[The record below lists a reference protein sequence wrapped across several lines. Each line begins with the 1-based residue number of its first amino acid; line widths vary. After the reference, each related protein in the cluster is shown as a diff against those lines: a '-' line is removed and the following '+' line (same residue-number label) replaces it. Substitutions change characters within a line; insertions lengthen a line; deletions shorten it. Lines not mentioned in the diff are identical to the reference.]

1 MDCCLPQWQINELE
15 EKLREQEKQFKWQ
28 EQEQQLPCT
37 LVDSTNSIRSTPLE
51 SKHFSRDELMNDA
64 EHYILKSSNSM
75 KRQMSL
81 GSTLPKGSNDDTRRK
96 RLSRNSDTENIAA
109 VNPHRGDN
117 KGRQSD
123 PPKPL
128 SRVTRTTK
136 PVPSSQRPIT
146 HNRPTARDH
155 QTQGV
160 KVTESKKRVWTR

>member
-1 MDCCLPQWQINELE
+1 M
-15 EKLREQEKQFKWQ
+15 REQEKQFKWQ

-136 PVPSSQRPIT
+136 PVPSFQRPIT